1 MNEEKCIQHMNVSFE
16 IQAEKYLFCKKSPNL
31 FNASEYVIAMQLAR
45 IING

>member
-1 MNEEKCIQHMNVSFE
+1 MNEEKYIQHMNVSFE

-31 FNASEYVIAMQLAR
+31 FNAFNVIAMQLAR